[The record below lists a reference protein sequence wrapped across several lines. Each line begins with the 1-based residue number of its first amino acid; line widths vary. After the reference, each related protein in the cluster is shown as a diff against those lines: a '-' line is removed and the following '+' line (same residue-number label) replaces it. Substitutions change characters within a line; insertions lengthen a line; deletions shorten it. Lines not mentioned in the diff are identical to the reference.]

1 MADDEQLRAT
11 GLARAEQVIEK
22 MIEAAT
28 IPDPLLITAAAAH
41 ATAIAQIELARA
53 EQLRAI
59 LDALELSDANAADE
73 NRGIVLGLGLRGA
86 LEHQARIHLSKMIT
100 REDTAS

>member
-1 MADDEQLRAT
+1 MPDDEQLRAT

-59 LDALELSDANAADE
+59 IDALALPEVESYGGE
-73 NRGIVLGLGLRGA
+73 PGIVLGLGLRAA

>member
-59 LDALELSDANAADE
+59 LDVLALSDANAADE
-73 NRGIVLGLGLRGA
+73 NHGIMLGGGLRAA